1 MSLKITHKPECVK
14 ILDEDTAIRIR
25 KNPVEP
31 IDGKDCTDIFQF
43 AVKIPLYISCDE
55 VKETI
60 EHAPDLGG
68 DVTIFTVSVAS
79 SEEKPFAGEW
89 TYSDDTPLKENEK
102 NYELWFKTVPN
113 ATLDYE
119 VEIYNEYYVYTIFW
133 KDDVQD
139 EDDKAIRT
147 LASKE
152 RLEYAINDLRETLGS
167 PAKVTVVSFIST
179 SDDGM
184 KGELKVYSDEHSFTL
199 KDFDMGE
206 LLASKESEPKDKE
219 TKITPLDKMLDDTF
233 EDMFG
238 KDKTFDRL
246 MKLL

>member
-43 AVKIPLYISCDE
+43 AVKIPSDVSCDDVE
-55 VKETI
+55 ETI
-60 EHAPDLGG
+60 ERAPDLGG
-68 DVTIFTVSVAS
+68 DVTIFTVSVDRS
-79 SEEKPFAGEW
+79 DDTPFDGEW
-89 TYSDDTPLKENEK
+89 TYSDDTPLNESKK

-119 VEIYNEYYVYTIFW
+119 VEFYDDYYVYTIFW
-133 KDDVQD
+133 KDNISD
-139 EDDKAIRT
+139 EADKAIKT

-152 RLEYAINDLRETLGS
+152 RLEQAINDLRETLGS
-167 PAKVTVVSFIST
+167 PSKVTVVSFIST

-184 KGELKVYSDEHSFTL
+184 KGELKVYSDDHSFTL
-199 KDFDMGE
+199 KDFDIGE
-206 LLASKESEPKDKE
+206 LLESKETESKSKE
-219 TKITPLDKMLDDTF
+219 TKITPLYKMLDDTF

-238 KDKTFDRL
+238 KDKTFDRH